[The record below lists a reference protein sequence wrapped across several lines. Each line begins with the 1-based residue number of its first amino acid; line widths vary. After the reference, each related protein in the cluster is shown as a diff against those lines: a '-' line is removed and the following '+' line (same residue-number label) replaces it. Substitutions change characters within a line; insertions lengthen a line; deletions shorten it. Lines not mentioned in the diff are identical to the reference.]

1 MNFEQDVD
9 WDLIASNLPPAK
21 DTRMTCGPLSQY
33 DYYFEKAFSAAAN
46 RSVAADTHSLLTA
59 QLRRNFEA
67 RCRTIA
73 FAAKQNGLS
82 FEEAFVRLATD
93 QSLSDKPDE

>member
-1 MNFEQDVD
+1 MDYEQDVD
-9 WDLIASNLPPAK
+9 WDLIASNLPPAR

-33 DYYFEKAFSAAAN
+33 DYYFEKAFAAAAN
-46 RSVAADTHSLLTA
+46 RSLSADIQSLLTA
-59 QLRRNFEA
+59 QLRRHFEA

-93 QSLSDKPDE
+93 RPLSDD

>member
-9 WDLIASNLPPAK
+9 WDLIASKLPPAK

-33 DYYFEKAFSAAAN
+33 DYYFEKAFATAAN
-46 RSVAADTHSLLTA
+46 RSLSADIQSLLTA
-59 QLRRNFEA
+59 QLRRHFEA

-73 FAAKQNGLS
+73 FTAKQHGLS

-93 QSLSDKPDE
+93 KPLSDE